1 MDKVTIERTT
11 ISGYETKEYPIE
23 EAVNVLNDELENER
37 TIWIDGKPFFGD
49 VISDEDVKTC
59 RREINVTNK
68 LIGG

>member
-11 ISGYETKEYPIE
+11 AAGYETKEYSID

-49 VISDEDVKTC
+49 LVSDEDVKTC
-59 RREINVTNK
+59 RREINVTNR